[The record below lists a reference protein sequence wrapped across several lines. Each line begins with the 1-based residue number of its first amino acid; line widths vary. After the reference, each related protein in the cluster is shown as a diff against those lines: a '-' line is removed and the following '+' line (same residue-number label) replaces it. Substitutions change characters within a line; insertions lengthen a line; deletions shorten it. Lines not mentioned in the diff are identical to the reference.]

1 MLVGVVSL
9 LVGSGCVGGP
19 QGGDVPTLK
28 RLVVAATA
36 EPPSM
41 DPTSNPAAA
50 GPQVMLYNVYE
61 TLVKLDSEG
70 HLRPL
75 LAQEWNVSP
84 DRRTYTFSLNPA
96 AKFAS
101 GGAVTAEAVV
111 ASIRRIQTDNVS
123 SVLTTQMSVVQEA
136 MATNSGTVTVTLNRP
151 SNNWLY
157 DMSSTAGMVFD
168 PAGMTAIAEKTAGS
182 GPFRLKSWS
191 RGQNVILEKNPNYWG
206 TPARF
211 DEVTFRYFADPNAM
225 NAAMLAGDI
234 DVISNLQAPDALAQ
248 FADPARF
255 QVINGTTNGEVVLGL
270 NHNSK
275 VLKSLKVRQAITRA
289 IDRQALIDTVWNGE
303 GTLIGSMAVPTD
315 PWYEDLTAINAFDP
329 TKAKELLK
337 QADVGSPTLR
347 LRVPTLPYAVKSA
360 QFVASQLKDAGFKV
374 VIDELEFPSRWLDVV
389 YTKSDYDLTIVA
401 HVEPRDIGKFADK
414 SYYWHYDNPTFVA
427 QIAAADR
434 ASEAES
440 VTLTQAAARTL
451 AEDAAAVWLF
461 CLPNLQVS
469 RVGITGIGLNATT
482 LSFDLTTIA
491 SK

>member
-1 MLVGVVSL
+1 
-9 LVGSGCVGGP
+9 
-19 QGGDVPTLK
+19 
-28 RLVVAATA
+28 
-36 EPPSM
+36 M

-75 LAQEWNVSP
+75 LAQEWNVST
-84 DRRTYTFSLNPA
+84 DRLTYTFTLNPA

-101 GGAVTAEAVV
+101 GKQVTADAVA
-111 ASIRRIQTDNVS
+111 ASIRRIQKEPVA
-123 SVLTTQMSVVQEA
+123 SVLTAQMSVVREA
-136 MATNSGTVTVTLNRP
+136 VATNPGTLTVTLDRP

-157 DMSSTAGMVFD
+157 DMSSTAGMIFD
-168 PAGMTAIAEKTAGS
+168 PDGVATASQKSAGS
-182 GPFRLKSWS
+182 GPFQLKSWN
-191 RGQNVILEKNPNYWG
+191 RGQSVILAKNPSYWG

-211 DEVTFRYFADPNAM
+211 DQVTFRYFNDPNAM
-225 NAAMLAGDI
+225 NAAMLSGDI
-234 DVISNLQAPDALAQ
+234 DIISNLQAPDALAQ
-248 FADPARF
+248 FADPTRF
-255 QVINGTTNGEVVLGL
+255 TVNNGTTNGEVVLGF
-270 NHNSK
+270 NHSSK
-275 VLKSLKVRQAITRA
+275 PLKSLKVRQAITRA
-289 IDRQALIDTVWNGE
+289 IDRQSLVDTVWNGQ

-315 PWYEDLTAINAFDP
+315 PWYEDLTTINAFDP
-329 TKAKELLK
+329 AKARDLLK
-337 QADVGSPTLR
+337 QADIGSPTLR

-360 QFVASQLKDAGFKV
+360 QFVASQLKDVGFKV

-389 YTKSDYDLTIVA
+389 YTKGDYDLTIVA

-414 SYYWHYDNPTFVA
+414 NYYWHYSNPTFVA

-434 ASEAES
+434 ASDAEGI
-440 VTLTQAAARTL
+440 TLMKAAARTL

-469 RVGITGIGLNATT
+469 RAGITGLGVNATT